1 MDLYIKKYLLL
12 NYASI
17 LLLILFIS
25 EAYFKIVHF
34 STGEESILLQVIK
47 GIVLVVLGLYVLKK
61 PPKNLLLLL
70 VLFVSFLFGQLT
82 LKGSINKA
90 VVIAFVKFVYPI
102 VLLIF
107 FNIYILANNQKEKLF
122 LAFEY
127 VILFN
132 SLLIIF
138 GFLFNITIFN
148 SYLGSRFG
156 FNGLLITSATS
167 SYVYCIALVYLLAK
181 YKTSIFN
188 RIPNLIIIGS
198 MFLLGTKASYLFL
211 VCFFTI
217 YFLKYTVI
225 NKKIIVG
232 ALLTICGLGFYIF
245 FFKYGVFNEIRQSD
259 GLISSLLSYRDKLLL
274 ERTIPYIRENWSLKN
289 YIFGGVLEMSTKSQI
304 ELIDVFY
311 FFGLFG
317 GLLYFYMF
325 LKAFLIIKLN
335 IHVILLLSIVFFIVL
350 LAGNFFS
357 YPSIAIYLVV
367 LREYL
372 KINEQNKHP
381 EHLNS

>member
-1 MDLYIKKYLLL
+1 MNLYIRKYLFL

-25 EAYFKIVHF
+25 EAYFKIVLF
-34 STGEESILLQVIK
+34 STGEVSMLLQVIK
-47 GIVLVVLGLYVLKK
+47 GIVLVVLGLYILKK
-61 PPKNLLLLL
+61 QPKNLLPLL
-70 VLFVSFLFGQLT
+70 VLFVSFLLGQLT
-82 LKGSINKA
+82 LKESINKA

-102 VLLIF
+102 VLLFF
-107 FNIYILANNQKEKLF
+107 FNIYILSNNQKEKLF

-167 SYVYCIALVYLLAK
+167 SYLYCIVLVYLLAK

-198 MFLLGTKASYLFL
+198 MFLIGTKVSYLFL
-211 VCFFTI
+211 ACFFTI
-217 YFLKYTVI
+217 YFLKYVVI
-225 NKKIIVG
+225 SKKIVVG
-232 ALLTICGLGFYIF
+232 ALLVVGGLGFYVF
-245 FFKYGVFNEIRQSD
+245 FFKYGIFNEIRQSD

-274 ERTIPYIRENWSLKN
+274 EKTIPYIRENWFLTN
-289 YIFGGVLEMSTKSQI
+289 YIFGGVSEMSTKSQI
-304 ELIDVFY
+304 EFIDIFY
-311 FFGLFG
+311 FFGFFG
-317 GLLYFYMF
+317 GLLYFYIF
-325 LKAFLIIKLN
+325 FKAFLIIKLD

-372 KINEQNKHP
+372 KFNEQDKHP
-381 EHLNS
+381 KHLHS